1 MVDGRRRPPVLLFG
15 ARPPGDGR
23 PSFLLAPAHPAT
35 GAVNRAASLPI
46 TRAMTLEATLERVT
60 AIRQALADP
69 AAMVGANGSLTG
81 GAEAPSTSGAT
92 GGSSFA
98 AALEQASGG
107 YGSVGAEGS
116 PATASSA
123 AAASLLDGSGAAA
136 AAGLTSATGPTGAPG
151 LTSAAGLNSYSPQG
165 LDGVAGAS
173 PLSAA
178 GAGTGSSGARI
189 VAIAESQLGQTEQPP
204 GSNESPAIAQY
215 RSATAGA
222 IPGAPWCAYFAS
234 WVARQAGE
242 PIGENGQGAGAVS
255 EVWSWAQSTGR
266 AIPNG
271 PGVVPQPGDLIVFGD
286 EHVGIVR
293 DVLPDGQ
300 IQTIEGNYE
309 NKVAANVRS
318 PTEATGYVNMS

>member
-1 MVDGRRRPPVLLFG
+1 VVGGRRRPPALFHW
-15 ARPPGDGR
+15 APPGGWDRLGL
-23 PSFLLAPAHPAT
+23 PAPPWPLNRGAT
-35 GAVNRAASLPI
+35 LPI
-46 TRAMTLEATLERVT
+46 TSVMTLEATLEHVS

-69 AAMVGANGSLTG
+69 AMLVGSNGGVTG
-81 GAEAPSTSGAT
+81 GAQAPEASSGT
-92 GGSSFA
+92 GGASFA
-98 AALEQASGG
+98 SALEQASGS
-107 YGSVGAEGS
+107 YE
-116 PATASSA
+116 A
-123 AAASLLDGSGAAA
+123 AAAEGAPAPTSSGAAA
-136 AAGLTSATGPTGAPG
+136 ALLDGSSTAGLSGTPGVSSAYPTQS
-151 LTSAAGLNSYSPQG
+151 LE
-165 LDGVAGAS
+165 GVAGAS
-173 PLSAA
+173 ALSPTYAA
-178 GAGTGSSGARI
+178 DGGSPGSRI

-215 RSATAGA
+215 RGATAGA

-255 EVWSWAQSTGR
+255 DVWSWAQSTGR

-293 DVLPDGQ
+293 DVLPNGQ

-318 PTEATGYVNMS
+318 PTEATGYVNMG

>member
-1 MVDGRRRPPVLLFG
+1 
-15 ARPPGDGR
+15 
-23 PSFLLAPAHPAT
+23 
-35 GAVNRAASLPI
+35 
-46 TRAMTLEATLERVT
+46 MTLEATLERVS

-69 AAMVGANGSLTG
+69 AALVGSGGGVTG
-81 GAEAPSTSGAT
+81 GTQAPGASGAS
-92 GGSSFA
+92 GGASFA
-98 AALEQASGG
+98 SALEQASGG
-107 YGSVGAEGS
+107 YEGAAAEGA
-116 PATASSA
+116 PAPASSA
-123 AAASLLDGSGAAA
+123 AASALLDGSGTAALS
-136 AAGLTSATGPTGAPG
+136 GTPGAPG
-151 LTSAAGLNSYSPQG
+151 LTSAAGLTGTAG
-165 LDGVAGAS
+165 LSSAYPLQSLEGVAGTSALS
-173 PLSAA
+173 PTYAA
-178 GAGTGSSGARI
+178 DEGSPGSRI
-189 VAIAESQLGQTEQPP
+189 VAIAEGQLGQTEQPP

-318 PTEATGYVNMS
+318 PTEATGYVNMG